1 MNNSK
6 ETFNNK
12 TDNNF
17 DKENESFK
25 SDIKKDNIENMIGHE
40 KSERWKIL

>member
-25 SDIKKDNIENMIGHE
+25 SIIKKIIL
-40 KSERWKIL
+40 KI